1 MPKKSVKAEFKNFV
15 KGLITE
21 ASPVN
26 FPPEA
31 SLDEENF
38 QLNRDGTRDRRLG
51 MDFENEHTLRA
62 LPTSL
67 ATLLNNDPVT
77 FEWKNVKSDSG
88 TLFLVLQ
95 TEQVLTFFDIQSSS
109 ISGGGYKGTVTLSSF
124 PTGVDYSFTS
134 VDGRLI
140 AAAGADTIAVVE
152 YTGSAFTVSYQSIK
166 VRDIWGVESADA
178 NVEAD
183 PTYRPTSVSGFE
195 RYNLYNQSWGIPR
208 KDNTGVINDPTTIY
222 VASLGKYPSNS
233 ETVWP
238 GLQFQQV
245 SSTQV
250 PFERVYPNLYEEV
263 LGANMV
269 AAKGYFIIDVLRRGA
284 SRTAAVAANKAK
296 YPQIGMSSFTSGKA
310 DYTSGGATVVT
321 EFAGRVFYGG
331 FNGAVTD
338 GDKRSPDLSNFVFFS
353 QLVKSAPDITKCYQ
367 EGDPTSRES
376 NDIVDTDGG
385 FIRVSGV
392 DKIISLV
399 NLGTSLVILANNGV
413 WMVTG
418 GGDFGFVATNFKVDR
433 ISDFGALGAR
443 SIVKDSGRLFYWSV
457 DGIYTLGRD
466 QVGDYSATNIT
477 QSTIQKFY
485 EGISN
490 TAKENVIGV
499 YDSTGKKIRWI
510 YHEGIRFS
518 SSSVTKE
525 LILDVVLSAFY
536 VFRISNTTSNSA
548 EVISAFKS
556 TPFQSGTGN
565 TLIFAGTDQVFSNTD
580 SVVIPNTG
588 REAGVQSSRYLCIVL
603 VSGVPYYT
611 FSYYNNPYFLDWERV
626 DGLGVDAKAFLQ
638 TGAYTADDSS
648 IHKQI
653 PYLTTHFRRT
663 ENGTNPDLTPIG
675 ASSCFIRSMWDWS
688 NGYNSNKW
696 GPLRQA
702 YRYRK
707 EYTPVNSEDT
717 FDTGFEVVSSKSK
730 LRGRG
735 KAFSLYFE
743 TEPLHDC
750 RLIGWS
756 LALNGNATT

>member
-1 MPKKSVKAEFKNFV
+1 MPKKSAKVEFKNFV

-51 MDFENEHTLRA
+51 MDFENEYNLRA
-62 LPTSL
+62 LPVTL
-67 ATLLNNDPVT
+67 AEFLDNDPVT
-77 FEWKNVKSDSG
+77 FEWKNVNSDSG
-88 TLFLVLQ
+88 TLFLVIQ
-95 TEQVLTFFDIQSSS
+95 TEKVLSFFDIQSSS
-109 ISGGGYKGTVTLSSF
+109 ISGGGFKGTLTLSSF
-124 PTGVDYSFTS
+124 PAGTEYSFTS

-140 AAAGADTIAVVE
+140 VAAGADTIGVVE
-152 YTGSAFTVSYQSIK
+152 YNGTSFTVTYQSIK
-166 VRDIWGVESADA
+166 VRDVWGVEST
-178 NVEAD
+178 NSSVESD
-183 PTYRPTSVSGFE
+183 TTFRPASLTNFD

-208 KDNTGVINDPTTIY
+208 KDNTGTVNDPTTIY
-222 VASLGKYPSNS
+222 AATLTVYPSNS

-250 PFERVYPNLYEEV
+250 PFERIYPNLYQEI
-263 LGANMV
+263 LGANTV
-269 AAKGYFIIDVLRRGA
+269 AAKGYFIIDVLRRGT
-284 SRTAAVAANKAK
+284 SRAAAIVANKTK
-296 YPQIGMSSFTSGKA
+296 YSQMTMGTFTDVKA
-310 DYTSGGATVVT
+310 DFTSGGATVVA

-331 FNGAVTD
+331 FNGIVTT
-338 GDKRSPDLSNFVFFS
+338 GDKRSPDLSNYVFFS
-353 QLVKSAPDITKCYQ
+353 QLVKSSPDITKCYQ

-392 DKIISLV
+392 DKIVSFV

-433 ISDFGALGAR
+433 ISDFGAIGSR

-466 QVGDYSATNIT
+466 QVGEYNAVNIT

-490 TAKENVIGV
+490 TAKEHVIGV

-510 YHEGIRFS
+510 YHEGTRFTGT
-518 SSSVTKE
+518 SVTKE

-536 VFRISNTTSNSA
+536 VFRVSNNSSNTA

-565 TLIFAGTDQVFSNTD
+565 TLIFAGNDQVFSSTD
-580 SVVIPNTG
+580 VVVVPNTG
-588 REAGVQSSRYLCIVL
+588 REAGVQSSRYLCVVAIG
-603 VSGVPYYT
+603 GVPYYT
-611 FSYYNNPYFLDWERV
+611 FGYYNNPSFLDWERL
-626 DGLGVDAKAFLQ
+626 DGSGVDAKAFLQ

-663 ENGTNPDLTPIG
+663 ENGTNPDLSPIG
-675 ASSCFIRSMWDWS
+675 ASSCYIRSMWDWS

-696 GPLRQA
+696 SPLRQA

-707 EYTPVNSEDT
+707 EYIPVNSEDT

-756 LALNGNATT
+756 LALNGNSTT